1 VIIDKFVLPAK
12 NPLRRDS
19 LPVTI
24 DDWHKALG
32 FSKCATCGAPV
43 GNGIPYVWQG
53 RNRWCEECFWD
64 EDAGGAICDELAD
77 FEFPKKENPD
87 VNDGNN

>member
-1 VIIDKFVLPAK
+1 M
-12 NPLRRDS
+12 RGGR
-19 LPVTI
+19 T
-24 DDWHKALG
+24 LG

-53 RNRWCEECFWD
+53 SYRWCEVCFWD